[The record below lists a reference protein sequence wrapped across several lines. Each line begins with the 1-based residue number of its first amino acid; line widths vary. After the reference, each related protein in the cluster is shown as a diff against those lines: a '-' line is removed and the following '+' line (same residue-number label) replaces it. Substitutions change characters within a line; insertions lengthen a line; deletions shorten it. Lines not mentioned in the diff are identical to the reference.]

1 MLNKTKATILILM
14 ILFFGTSVNAKY
26 EKLAYDFKFKDL
38 DGSDLSLSE
47 FRDKIIIVVN
57 VASKCGFTNQY
68 EDMQK
73 IWEKYQKKGVIIL
86 GIPSNDFGKQEP

>member
-47 FRDKIIIVVN
+47 FRYKIIIVIN
-57 VASKCGFTNQY
+57 VSSKCGFTNQY
-68 EDMQK
+68 
-73 IWEKYQKKGVIIL
+73 
-86 GIPSNDFGKQEP
+86 